1 MNKRDK
7 ILYFLVCVFLAAAT
21 VVVYRPVCNHEF
33 VMYDDNTY
41 VTENEHVKKGL
52 TCENV
57 RWAFTHSCASNWHPL
72 TWFSHMMDVE
82 IYGMNPGGH
91 HFTNIVIHAADSVLL
106 FVVFEYMTGAL
117 WASAFIAAM
126 FALHPLHVESAAWV
140 AERKDVLSTLF
151 MIMTMGT
158 YAVYVRRGG
167 AARYISVLILFALG
181 LMSKPMLVTLPFV
194 LLLFDY
200 WPLER
205 ARFGADDFESGGITA
220 GVERRSLSYLI
231 KEKIPFFAMSAISSV
246 VTFIVQKTSGA
257 MVPIEY
263 FNLRIRTAN
272 AIVSY
277 IGYIWHMLWPVK
289 LAVLYP
295 HPGDNMSAGTA
306 VGSAAVLI
314 VLTVCF
320 VYFGTRRKY
329 LLVGWLWYVG
339 VLVPVIGLVQV
350 GAQAMADRYM
360 YMPMTGLLIIIAW
373 SVWELSERLTGRKV
387 ILATLAAAVIFASTV
402 LTIRQIRYWK
412 NSMILFEHTIA
423 VSPEASD
430 IRNNYANFLKDEG
443 RYDEAIKNFRIVL
456 AQKPNMAEPY
466 YNLGNTFRKMDRI
479 EEAIENYKKAIKFK
493 PDFVE
498 AYYNLGTTS
507 AQVGRLDEAF
517 AAFQKALELK
527 PKDAEILSGMGLL
540 FAQKGQFDKAVE
552 YYKKA
557 IEADQEYVVA
567 RGRMG
572 LALASL
578 GKFEEALEQCRIVL
592 QSRPNDMEMWRN
604 SGILLEKLDRI
615 NEAMEYYRKALSI
628 KPNDA
633 QVQEL
638 LKAAIA
644 KKQGK

>member
-7 ILYFLVCVFLAAAT
+7 ILYFLICVFLAAA
-21 VVVYRPVCNHEF
+21 VVGAYQPVRNHEF

-41 VTENEHVKKGL
+41 VTENEQVKKGL
-52 TCENV
+52 TWENV
-57 RWAFTHSCASNWHPL
+57 RWAFTHPCASNWHPL
-72 TWFSHMMDVE
+72 TWLSHMLDVE
-82 IYGMNPGGH
+82 IYGMRSGGH
-91 HFTNIVIHAADSVLL
+91 HFTNIVIHAANSVLL
-106 FVVFEYMTGAL
+106 FAVFEYMTGFL

-151 MIMTMGT
+151 MILTMGT

-194 LLLFDY
+194 LLLLDY

-205 ARFGADDFESGGITA
+205 IRFDKDDFDGGGVTA

-257 MVPIEY
+257 VVPIEY
-263 FNLRIRTAN
+263 FNLRIRIAN

-277 IGYIWHMLWPVK
+277 IGYIWHMLWPLK

-295 HPGDNMSAGTA
+295 HPGDNISDGTVVAGA
-306 VGSAAVLI
+306 VVLI
-314 VLTVCF
+314 ALTICF
-320 VYFGTRRKY
+320 VYFGTRRKF

-339 VLVPVIGLVQV
+339 MLVPVIGLVQV

-360 YMPMTGLLIIIAW
+360 YMPMAGLLIIITW
-373 SVWELSERLTGRKV
+373 GMWELSERLAGRKV
-387 ILATLAAAVIFASTV
+387 ILAVLSVSVIVASTA
-402 LTIRQIRYWK
+402 LTVRQVRYWK
-412 NSMILFEHTIA
+412 NSMRLFEHTIA
-423 VSPEASD
+423 VSPQAYD

-456 AQKPNMAEPY
+456 SQRPNMAEPY
-466 YNLGNTFRKMDRI
+466 YNLGNTFRKMDRT

-507 AQVGRLDEAF
+507 AQVGRLDEAY

-540 FAQKGQFDKAVE
+540 LAQKGQFDKAVE

-557 IEADQEYVVA
+557 IEADPEYVVA
-567 RGRMG
+567 HGRMG
-572 LALASL
+572 LALASQ
-578 GKFEEALEQCRIVL
+578 GKYEEALEQCRIVL
-592 QSRPNDMEMWRN
+592 RNRPDDVEMWRN
-604 SGILLEKLDRI
+604 SGILLEKLGKVD
-615 NEAMEYYRKALSI
+615 EAIEYYRKALTI
-628 KPNDA
+628 KPDDA
-633 QVQEL
+633 QVRQL
-638 LKAAIA
+638 FNAATA
-644 KKQGK
+644 KKEGR